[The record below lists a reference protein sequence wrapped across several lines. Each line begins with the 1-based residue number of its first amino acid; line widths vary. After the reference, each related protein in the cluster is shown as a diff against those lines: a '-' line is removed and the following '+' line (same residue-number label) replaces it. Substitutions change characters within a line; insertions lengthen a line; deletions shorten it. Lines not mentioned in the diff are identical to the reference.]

1 LGKTNARAAFD
12 VGLTDNGLRK
22 DVQPPQS
29 SDSAARLLADRRAN
43 RVKFL
48 ERASR
53 NHKAEP
59 ESMAA

>member
-1 LGKTNARAAFD
+1 MARPAFG
-12 VGLTDNGLRK
+12 VGLTDNGLREL
-22 DVQPPQS
+22 QPPQS

-59 ESMAA
+59 ESMGA